1 MPKTFKSDLAW
12 AGSSAGKYTVPQDEC
27 EFERTST
34 FRVTQHS
41 IGNAFPIAAC
51 LISELWI
58 FKKPNGRLL
67 IFLRSGWETAGID
80 DPQWFSRIH
89 CRWWTYSKEKKMNSQ
104 IFDWF
109 CGALPYLWP
118 NKAPLNCYL
127 FTKEENMTSQIPL
140 KPHHLFP
147 PKNSKPRIPQQ
158 ATMDFCKSF
167 PSVHQSSG
175 CCSLPRPIGAVS
187 IFGGTSQ
194 IKSTDLTDFLGFW
207 SQQMAKHGGM
217 IFLLL
222 CLFTPAHAEHI

>member
-1 MPKTFKSDLAW
+1 MLTILSLRETTEVVCCCSSEFRGVFFQPASHGQPSEKLTYKEVRFSGGWLKCQRHSSRIWRELALPLENTP
-12 AGSSAGKYTVPQDEC
+12 SPQDEC

-34 FRVTQHS
+34 FRITQHS

-127 FTKEENMTSQIPL
+127 FTKEEKHDQPNSSQTSPSL
-140 KPHHLFP
+140 P
-147 PKNSKPRIPQQ
+147 PKK
-158 ATMDFCKSF
+158 
-167 PSVHQSSG
+167 
-175 CCSLPRPIGAVS
+175 
-187 IFGGTSQ
+187 
-194 IKSTDLTDFLGFW
+194 
-207 SQQMAKHGGM
+207 
-217 IFLLL
+217 
-222 CLFTPAHAEHI
+222 

>member
-1 MPKTFKSDLAW
+1 
-12 AGSSAGKYTVPQDEC
+12 
-27 EFERTST
+27 
-34 FRVTQHS
+34 
-41 IGNAFPIAAC
+41 
-51 LISELWI
+51 
-58 FKKPNGRLL
+58 
-67 IFLRSGWETAGID
+67 
-80 DPQWFSRIH
+80 
-89 CRWWTYSKEKKMNSQ
+89 
-104 IFDWF
+104 
-109 CGALPYLWP
+109 
-118 NKAPLNCYL
+118 
-127 FTKEENMTSQIPL
+127 MTSQIPL

-222 CLFTPAHAEHI
+222 CLFTPAHAEHIYRPACNNRGLKGQVAGDFAGGVSKVSITQGWFSSLVEILMA